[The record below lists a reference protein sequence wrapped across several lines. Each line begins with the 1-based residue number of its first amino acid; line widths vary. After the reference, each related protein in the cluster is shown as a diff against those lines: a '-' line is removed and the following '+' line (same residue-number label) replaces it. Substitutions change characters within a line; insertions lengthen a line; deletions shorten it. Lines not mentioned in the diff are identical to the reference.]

1 MKNYQRRKVFIKN
14 DEVKEF
20 KSYTKDG
27 FYYKSTK
34 NLWFWK
40 GRKNGKPFEF
50 HAKSIEELKIIKKN
64 NFIGKGNYEHKN
76 DSSLNPEH
84 TSTEEFGKKTGLGGK
99 EYISMLL
106 KRAVLP
112 INENDN
118 RGAGRKKKGMHF
130 IKCLEK
136 SDIHFEQIIHKRKVW
151 IFKNA
156 SENNLR
162 IFKNL
167 WYEKK

>member
-1 MKNYQRRKVFIKN
+1 MKNYQRRKAFIKN

-40 GRKNGKPFEF
+40 GRKNGKLHEF
-50 HAKSIEELKIIKKN
+50 FAKSIEDLKIIKKN

-112 INENDN
+112 INESDK
-118 RGAGRKKKGMHF
+118 RGAGRKKKECTLLNVLRNLISTLSKLY
-130 IKCLEK
+130 IKEK
-136 SDIHFEQIIHKRKVW
+136 FGYLKTQLKII
-151 IFKNA
+151 
-156 SENNLR
+156 
-162 IFKNL
+162 
-167 WYEKK
+167 

>member
-1 MKNYQRRKVFIKN
+1 MKNYQRRKAFIIN
-14 DEVKEF
+14 DEIKEF

-27 FYYKSTK
+27 FYYKSTE

-112 INENDN
+112 INEGDK

-130 IKCLEK
+130 IKCLEE

-151 IFKNA
+151 VFKNVTNNKIKIFK
-156 SENNLR
+156 S
-162 IFKNL
+162 L
-167 WYEKK
+167 WEKK

>member
-1 MKNYQRRKVFIKN
+1 MKDKILYQRRTDGDYKGYTEDSFYFNSTEQLWCWKQTSTEKI
-14 DEVKEF
+14 F
-20 KSYTKDG
+20 K
-27 FYYKSTK
+27 
-34 NLWFWK
+34 
-40 GRKNGKPFEF
+40 
-50 HAKSIEELKIIKKN
+50 AKTINELKQIKEN

-112 INENDN
+112 INESDK

-130 IKCLEK
+130 IKCLEE

-151 IFKNA
+151 VFKNVTNNKIKIFK
-156 SENNLR
+156 S
-162 IFKNL
+162 L
-167 WYEKK
+167 WEKK

>member
-1 MKNYQRRKVFIKN
+1 MKNYQRRKAFIIN

-27 FYYKSTK
+27 FYYKSTE

-76 DSSLNPEH
+76 DSSLDPEH

-118 RGAGRKKKGMHF
+118 RGAGRKKKECTLLNVSRNLISTLSKLY
-130 IKCLEK
+130 IKEK
-136 SDIHFEQIIHKRKVW
+136 FGYLKTQLKII
-151 IFKNA
+151 
-156 SENNLR
+156 
-162 IFKNL
+162 
-167 WYEKK
+167 

>member
-27 FYYKSTK
+27 FYYKSTE

-40 GRKNGKPFEF
+40 GRKNGKPHEF
-50 HAKSIEELKIIKKN
+50 FAKSIEDLKIIKKN

-76 DSSLNPEH
+76 DSSLNPAH

-112 INENDN
+112 INEGDK
-118 RGAGRKKKGMHF
+118 RGAGRKKK
-130 IKCLEK
+130 
-136 SDIHFEQIIHKRKVW
+136 R
-151 IFKNA
+151 NA
-156 SENNLR
+156 FYKMFR
-162 IFKNL
+162 GI
-167 WYEKK
+167 

>member
-27 FYYKSTK
+27 FYYKSTE

-40 GRKNGKPFEF
+40 GRKNGKPHEF
-50 HAKSIEELKIIKKN
+50 FAKSIEDLKIIKKN

-112 INENDN
+112 INEHDN

-156 SENNLR
+156 TENNLR
-162 IFKNL
+162 IFKKL